1 MMQNYY
7 DHGKLISAAPDV
19 FLVDRQISARIG
31 QSFWSRGPSLS
42 SQFTAADFPSLKP
55 VPGIRDED
63 YASVL
68 QASIELTQILHNA
81 HAILYSSTKKTL
93 TMVYDGDY
101 SRYLDDFLVA
111 TTSWHAK
118 WIDIQ
123 ASQKI
128 KSTLLL
134 TYEYICLYVNAFSF
148 QAVLTRTA
156 APQRSMPRRQWTCKR
171 PLTDLFSRG
180 ISSSPDGRYV
190 FEAISAAKKLL
201 GQMNGLD
208 PQQVICHLPLR
219 YYL

>member
-1 MMQNYY
+1 M
-7 DHGKLISAAPDV
+7 
-19 FLVDRQISARIG
+19 DRQISARLG

-42 SQFTAADFPSLKP
+42 AQFTAEDFPSLRP

-68 QASIELTQILHNA
+68 QANIELTQILHNA
-81 HAILYSSTKKTL
+81 HAILYSSTQKTL

-101 SRYLDDFLVA
+101 SRYLDDFLGA
-111 TTSWHAK
+111 TTNWHAK
-118 WIDIQ
+118 WADIQ
-123 ASQKI
+123 ASHKI

-134 TYEYICLYVNAFSF
+134 TYEYVCLYVNAFSF

-156 APQRSMPRRQWTCKR
+156 APQRSIPKRQWTCKR
-171 PLTDLFSRG
+171 SLADLFSSG
-180 ISSSPDGRYV
+180 ISSTADGRYV
-190 FEAISAAKKLL
+190 FEAIGAAKKLL
-201 GQMNGLD
+201 GLMNGLD

>member
-1 MMQNYY
+1 M
-7 DHGKLISAAPDV
+7 IAAPDV
-19 FLVDRQISARIG
+19 FLVDRQISARLG

-42 SQFTAADFPSLKP
+42 SQFTAEDFPSLKP

-68 QASIELTQILHNA
+68 QSNIELTQILHNA
-81 HAILYSSTKKTL
+81 HAILYSSTQKTL

-101 SRYLDDFLVA
+101 ARYLDDFLGA

-118 WIDIQ
+118 WTKIH
-123 ASQKI
+123 ASHKI

-148 QAVLTRTA
+148 QAVLTRTT
-156 APQRSMPRRQWTCKR
+156 APQRSMPKRHWQWTRKR
-171 PLTDLFSRG
+171 PLDDIFSRG

-201 GQMNGLD
+201 GLMNGLD

-219 YYL
+219 FYL

>member
-1 MMQNYY
+1 M
-7 DHGKLISAAPDV
+7 
-19 FLVDRQISARIG
+19 DRQISARLG

-42 SQFTAADFPSLKP
+42 AQFTAEDFPSLRP

-68 QASIELTQILHNA
+68 QANIELTQILHNA
-81 HAILYSSTKKTL
+81 HAILYSSTQKTL

-101 SRYLDDFLVA
+101 SRYLDDFLGA
-111 TTSWHAK
+111 TTNWHAK
-118 WIDIQ
+118 WVDIQ
-123 ASQKI
+123 ASHKI

-134 TYEYICLYVNAFSF
+134 TYEYVCLYVNAFSF

-156 APQRSMPRRQWTCKR
+156 APQRSMPKRQWTCKR
-171 PLTDLFSRG
+171 SLADLFSGG
-180 ISSSPDGRYV
+180 ISSAADGRYV

-201 GQMNGLD
+201 GLMNGLD
-208 PQQVICHLPLR
+208 PQQVVCHLPLR

>member
-1 MMQNYY
+1 MV
-7 DHGKLISAAPDV
+7 AALDV
-19 FLVDRQISARIG
+19 FLVDRQISARLG

-55 VPGIRDED
+55 VPGTMDED

-68 QASIELTQILHNA
+68 QANIELTQILHNA

-101 SRYLDDFLVA
+101 SRYLDDFLGA

-123 ASQKI
+123 ASKKM

-134 TYEYICLYVNAFSF
+134 TYEYICLYINAFSF

-156 APQRSMPRRQWTCKR
+156 APQRSMPKRQGTRDR
-171 PLTDLFSRG
+171 PMADLFSRG

-201 GQMNGLD
+201 SLMNGLD
-208 PQQVICHLPLR
+208 PQRVICHLPLR
-219 YYL
+219 FYL

>member
-1 MMQNYY
+1 M
-7 DHGKLISAAPDV
+7 
-19 FLVDRQISARIG
+19 DRQISARIG

-42 SQFTAADFPSLKP
+42 SQFTAADFPSLKQI
-55 VPGIRDED
+55 PGIREED

-68 QASIELTQILHNA
+68 QANIELTQILHNA
-81 HAILYSSTKKTL
+81 HAILYSSTQKTV
-93 TMVYDGDY
+93 TMIYDGDY

-111 TTSWHAK
+111 ITSWHAK
-118 WIDIQ
+118 WIDVQ
-123 ASQKI
+123 ASQKV

-156 APQRSMPRRQWTCKR
+156 APQRPMAIRQRNPKR
-171 PLTDLFSRG
+171 DLTDLFSRG

-201 GQMNGLD
+201 TQMNGLD
-208 PQQVICHLPLR
+208 PQRIICHLPLR